1 MSRKHR
7 ALPWVASSLESRNSQ
22 EVGVRKEEL
31 GVEGVGEV
39 KVFAERLKAF
49 MALIFKNAA

>member
-1 MSRKHR
+1 
-7 ALPWVASSLESRNSQ
+7 LPWVASSLESRNSQ

>member
-1 MSRKHR
+1 M
-7 ALPWVASSLESRNSQ
+7 
-22 EVGVRKEEL
+22 EEL
-31 GVEGVGEV
+31 GVEGEV

>member
-1 MSRKHR
+1 MRYC
-7 ALPWVASSLESRNSQ
+7 L
-22 EVGVRKEEL
+22 RKEEL